1 VQLLVVEDDDHVAGA
16 LVSVLGRHGYEVVR
30 AHDGASALREL
41 SPRTDMVLLD
51 LSLPDMDGFEVCRRI
66 RRVSDTPIIMVTAR
80 TRLDARIRGLE
91 LGADDYVTKP
101 YDVREVLA
109 RIDAVMRRGRGR
121 EWDGARAEAPDARVR
136 VRGLLVDLA
145 RREVRRTGDGA
156 GGEAGAVVELTRKEF
171 DLLALLVRRR
181 GSVLTRERI
190 LRDVWGSSWK
200 GLGRTLEVHVASL
213 RRKLGEPDVVETV
226 RGVGYRVA
234 SPDGEH
240 GEHGEDADGPA
251 DAEA

>member
-1 VQLLVVEDDDHVAGA
+1 MQLLVVEDDDHVAGA

-30 AHDGASALREL
+30 ARDGASALREL

-51 LSLPDMDGFEVCRRI
+51 LTLPDIDGFEVCRRI

-121 EWDGARAEAPDARVR
+121 EWDGARAEAADARVR
-136 VRGLLVDLA
+136 VRGLVVDLA
-145 RREVRRTGDGA
+145 RREVRRT
-156 GGEAGAVVELTRKEF
+156 AGAVGDRVGDAVGTVVELTRKEF
-171 DLLALLVRRR
+171 DLLALLVRQQ

-234 SPDGEH
+234 APDG
-240 GEHGEDADGPA
+240 GGPA
-251 DAEA
+251 GTGA

>member
-1 VQLLVVEDDDHVAGA
+1 MQLLVVEDDDHVAGA

-30 AHDGASALREL
+30 ARDGASAQREL

-51 LSLPDMDGFEVCRRI
+51 LSLPDIDGFEVCRRI

-109 RIDAVMRRGRGR
+109 RFDAVMRRGRGR
-121 EWDGARAEAPDARVR
+121 EWDGARAEASDARVR
-136 VRGLLVDLA
+136 VRGLVVDLA
-145 RREVRRTGDGA
+145 RREVCRTGDLVGSTV
-156 GGEAGAVVELTRKEF
+156 GTVVELTRKEY
-171 DLLALLVRRR
+171 DLLALLVRQQ

-190 LRDVWGSSWK
+190 LRDVWGSSGK

-213 RRKLGEPDVVETV
+213 RRKLGVPDVVETV

-234 SPDGEH
+234 APDG
-240 GEHGEDADGPA
+240 GGPTVA
-251 DAEA
+251 GA

>member
-1 VQLLVVEDDDHVAGA
+1 MQLLVVEDDDHVAGA

-30 AHDGASALREL
+30 ARDGASALREL

-51 LSLPDMDGFEVCRRI
+51 LSLPDIDGFEVCRRI

-121 EWDGARAEAPDARVR
+121 EWDGARAEAADARVR
-136 VRGLLVDLA
+136 VRGLVVDLA
-145 RREVRRTGDGA
+145 RREVRRTTGA
-156 GGEAGAVVELTRKEF
+156 VADAAGAVVELTRKEF
-171 DLLALLVRRR
+171 DLLALLVRQQ

-234 SPDGEH
+234 VPDG
-240 GEHGEDADGPA
+240 GDGA
-251 DAEA
+251 GA

>member
-30 AHDGASALREL
+30 ARDGASALREL

-51 LSLPDMDGFEVCRRI
+51 LSLPDIDGFEVCRRI

-121 EWDGARAEAPDARVR
+121 EWDGARAEAADARVR
-136 VRGLLVDLA
+136 VRGLVVDLA
-145 RREVRRTGDGA
+145 RREVRRT
-156 GGEAGAVVELTRKEF
+156 AGAVGDRVGDAVGTVVELTRKEF
-171 DLLALLVRRR
+171 DLLALLVRQQ

-234 SPDGEH
+234 APDG
-240 GEHGEDADGPA
+240 GGPA
-251 DAEA
+251 GTGA

>member
-1 VQLLVVEDDDHVAGA
+1 MQLLVVEDDDHVAGA

-30 AHDGASALREL
+30 ARDGASALREL

-51 LSLPDMDGFEVCRRI
+51 LSLPDIDGFEVCRRI

-121 EWDGARAEAPDARVR
+121 EWDGARAEAADARVR
-136 VRGLLVDLA
+136 VRGLVVDLA
-145 RREVRRTGDGA
+145 RREVRRTAGAVGDRV
-156 GGEAGAVVELTRKEF
+156 GEAVGTVVELTRKEF
-171 DLLALLVRRR
+171 DLLALLVRQQ

-234 SPDGEH
+234 APDG
-240 GEHGEDADGPA
+240 GGPA
-251 DAEA
+251 GTGA

>member
-1 VQLLVVEDDDHVAGA
+1 MQLLVVEDDDHVAGA

-30 AHDGASALREL
+30 ARDGASALREL

-51 LSLPDMDGFEVCRRI
+51 LTLPDIDGFEVCRRI

-91 LGADDYVTKP
+91 MGADDYVTKP

-121 EWDGARAEAPDARVR
+121 EWDGARAETAEARVR
-136 VRGLLVDLA
+136 VRGLVVDLA
-145 RREVRRTGDGA
+145 RREVRRTTGA
-156 GGEAGAVVELTRKEF
+156 VPDAAGAVVELTRKEF
-171 DLLALLVRRR
+171 DLLALLVRQQ

-234 SPDGEH
+234 ALDG
-240 GEHGEDADGPA
+240 GDGAPPSGA
-251 DAEA
+251 GA

>member
-30 AHDGASALREL
+30 ARDGASALREL

-51 LSLPDMDGFEVCRRI
+51 LSLPDIDGFEVCRRI

-121 EWDGARAEAPDARVR
+121 EWDGARAEAAEARVR
-136 VRGLLVDLA
+136 VRGLVVDLA
-145 RREVRRTGDGA
+145 RREVRRTTGA
-156 GGEAGAVVELTRKEF
+156 VADAAGAVVELTRKEF
-171 DLLALLVRRR
+171 DLLALLVRQR

-234 SPDGEH
+234 VPDG
-240 GEHGEDADGPA
+240 GDGAAPSGA
-251 DAEA
+251 GA

>member
-1 VQLLVVEDDDHVAGA
+1 MQLLVVEDDDHVAGA

-30 AHDGASALREL
+30 ARDGASALREV

-51 LSLPDMDGFEVCRRI
+51 LTLPDMDGFEVCRRI

-121 EWDGARAEAPDARVR
+121 EWDGPRGDAPEARVA
-136 VRGLLVDLA
+136 VRGLVVDLA
-145 RREVRRTGDGA
+145 RREVRRTSGA
-156 GGEAGAVVELTRKEF
+156 VADAAGAVVELTRKEF
-171 DLLALLVRRR
+171 DLLALLVRQR
-181 GSVLTRERI
+181 GAVLTRERI

-234 SPDGEH
+234 APDGP
-240 GEHGEDADGPA
+240 GA
-251 DAEA
+251 

>member
-1 VQLLVVEDDDHVAGA
+1 MQLLVVEDDDHVAGA

-30 AHDGASALREL
+30 ARDGASALREL

-51 LSLPDMDGFEVCRRI
+51 LSLPDIDGFEVCRRI

-121 EWDGARAEAPDARVR
+121 EWDGARADAAEARVR
-136 VRGLLVDLA
+136 VRGLVVDLA
-145 RREVRRTGDGA
+145 RREVRRT
-156 GGEAGAVVELTRKEF
+156 AGAVGDRVGDAVGTVVELTRKEF
-171 DLLALLVRRR
+171 DLLALLVRQQ

-234 SPDGEH
+234 VPDG
-240 GEHGEDADGPA
+240 GDGAAPRGA
-251 DAEA
+251 GA

>member
-1 VQLLVVEDDDHVAGA
+1 MQLLVVEDDDHVAGA

-30 AHDGASALREL
+30 ARDGASALREL

-51 LSLPDMDGFEVCRRI
+51 LSLPDIDGFEVCRRI

-121 EWDGARAEAPDARVR
+121 EWDGARAEASDARVR
-136 VRGLLVDLA
+136 VRGLVVDLA
-145 RREVRRTGDGA
+145 RREVRRTGDLVGSTV
-156 GGEAGAVVELTRKEF
+156 GTVVELTRKEY
-171 DLLALLVRRR
+171 DLLALLVRQQ

-234 SPDGEH
+234 APDG
-240 GEHGEDADGPA
+240 GGPTGA
-251 DAEA
+251 GA

>member
-1 VQLLVVEDDDHVAGA
+1 MQLLVVEDDDHVAGA

-30 AHDGASALREL
+30 ARDGASALREL

-51 LSLPDMDGFEVCRRI
+51 LSLPDIDGFEVCRRI

-121 EWDGARAEAPDARVR
+121 EWDGARAEAADARVR
-136 VRGLLVDLA
+136 VRGLVVDLA
-145 RREVRRTGDGA
+145 RREVRRT
-156 GGEAGAVVELTRKEF
+156 AGAVGDRVGDAVGAAVELTRKEF
-171 DLLALLVRRR
+171 DLLALLVRQQ

-234 SPDGEH
+234 APDG
-240 GEHGEDADGPA
+240 DGPA
-251 DAEA
+251 GA

>member
-1 VQLLVVEDDDHVAGA
+1 MQLLVVEDDDHVAGA

-30 AHDGASALREL
+30 ARDGASALREL

-51 LSLPDMDGFEVCRRI
+51 LSLPDIDGFEVCRRI

-121 EWDGARAEAPDARVR
+121 EWDGARADAADARVR
-136 VRGLLVDLA
+136 VRGLVVDLA
-145 RREVRRTGDGA
+145 RREVRRT
-156 GGEAGAVVELTRKEF
+156 AGAVGDRVGDAVGTVVELTRKEY
-171 DLLALLVRRR
+171 DLLALLVRQR

-234 SPDGEH
+234 VPDG
-240 GEHGEDADGPA
+240 GRPTGAGA
-251 DAEA
+251 

>member
-30 AHDGASALREL
+30 ARDGASALREV

-51 LSLPDMDGFEVCRRI
+51 LTLPDMDGFEVCRRI

-80 TRLDARIRGLE
+80 TRLDAGIRGLE

-121 EWDGARAEAPDARVR
+121 EWDGPRGDAPEARVA
-136 VRGLLVDLA
+136 VRGLVVDLA
-145 RREVRRTGDGA
+145 RREVRRTSGA
-156 GGEAGAVVELTRKEF
+156 VADAAGAVVELTRKEF
-171 DLLALLVRRR
+171 DLLALLVRQR
-181 GSVLTRERI
+181 GAVLTRERI

-234 SPDGEH
+234 APDGP
-240 GEHGEDADGPA
+240 GA
-251 DAEA
+251 

>member
-16 LVSVLGRHGYEVVR
+16 LVSVLRRHGFEVVR
-30 AHDGASALREL
+30 ARDGASALREV

-51 LSLPDMDGFEVCRRI
+51 LTLPDIDGFEVCRRI

-80 TRLDARIRGLE
+80 TRLDARIQGLE

-109 RIDAVMRRGRGR
+109 RIDAVLRRGRGR
-121 EWDGARAEAPDARVR
+121 EWDGLRAEATDARIR
-136 VRGLLVDLA
+136 VRGVVVDLA
-145 RREVRRTGDGA
+145 RREVRRAA
-156 GGEAGAVVELTRKEF
+156 GTVVELTRKEF
-171 DLLALLVRRR
+171 DLLALLVRQQ

-213 RRKLGEPDVVETV
+213 RRKLGEPDLVETV
-226 RGVGYRVA
+226 RGVGYRMVA
-234 SPDGEH
+234 PDG
-240 GEHGEDADGPA
+240 GDAAAPRGA
-251 DAEA
+251 GA

>member
-30 AHDGASALREL
+30 ARDGASALREL

-51 LSLPDMDGFEVCRRI
+51 LTLPDIDGFEVCRRI

-121 EWDGARAEAPDARVR
+121 EWDGARAETAEARVR
-136 VRGLLVDLA
+136 VRGLVVDLA
-145 RREVRRTGDGA
+145 RREVRRTTDRTTDLV
-156 GGEAGAVVELTRKEF
+156 GAVVELTRKEF
-171 DLLALLVRRR
+171 DLLALLVRQQ

-234 SPDGEH
+234 LPDG
-240 GEHGEDADGPA
+240 GDGAAPSGA
-251 DAEA
+251 GA

>member
-1 VQLLVVEDDDHVAGA
+1 MQLLVVEDDDHVAGA

-30 AHDGASALREL
+30 ARDGASALREL

-121 EWDGARAEAPDARVR
+121 EWDGARAETADARVR
-136 VRGLLVDLA
+136 VRGLVVDLA
-145 RREVRRTGDGA
+145 RREVRRTSDLVGDTVD
-156 GGEAGAVVELTRKEF
+156 AVVELTRKEF
-171 DLLALLVRRR
+171 DLLALLVRQR

-234 SPDGEH
+234 VPDG
-240 GEHGEDADGPA
+240 GEAMAPSGAGA
-251 DAEA
+251 

>member
-1 VQLLVVEDDDHVAGA
+1 MQLLVVEDDDHVAGA

-30 AHDGASALREL
+30 ARDGASALREL

-51 LSLPDMDGFEVCRRI
+51 LSLPDIDGFEVCRRI

-121 EWDGARAEAPDARVR
+121 EWDDARPGAADARVR
-136 VRGLLVDLA
+136 VRGLVVDLA
-145 RREVRRTGDGA
+145 RREVRRTSDRVGGA
-156 GGEAGAVVELTRKEF
+156 VDAVVELTRKEF
-171 DLLALLVRRR
+171 DLLALLVRQQ

-234 SPDGEH
+234 APDG
-240 GEHGEDADGPA
+240 GGPTGA
-251 DAEA
+251 GA